1 MNTVQSDTFIRYLDQ
16 LKYCRQDSRYS
27 YNGTVLNCIVP
38 FFSYHLF
45 TGTTCISLPKK
56 LQPWRGVACQGCGF
70 FGEWLFLGAAYFRS
84 ARQEQ
89 DKYRKN
95 YIKPKVLLCIFR

>member
-38 FFSYHLF
+38 FFHTIYLQGQLVYHSINFYKIKQKNLCKV
-45 TGTTCISLPKK
+45 TN
-56 LQPWRGVACQGCGF
+56 F
-70 FGEWLFLGAAYFRS
+70 FGT
-84 ARQEQ
+84 
-89 DKYRKN
+89 YR
-95 YIKPKVLLCIFR
+95 ICD